1 MILLD
6 HIKLSLS
13 FPPLPH
19 NSLADPKLRNA
30 NKYRQKHI
38 CLHLFLT
45 VLVDYFLSDLPELLR
60 ADLPVPVPVE
70 EGEGLLQALDLLDA
84 DVTVGA
90 GLVLH
95 DEVTITRVTCP
106 QMSRLVSAIT
116 RLMSRSKMREKF
128 NF

>member
-1 MILLD
+1 M
-6 HIKLSLS
+6 
-13 FPPLPH
+13 
-19 NSLADPKLRNA
+19 
-30 NKYRQKHI
+30 
-38 CLHLFLT
+38 FLT